1 MKLLR
6 CYLPV
11 FNLAAKFAHRPEFFS
26 DFDGFRERCISL
38 LETAMEQAE
47 YLEISEFERE
57 HAFFAM
63 VAWLDE
69 LVLCTAPHLAPGWR
83 AHLLQRH
90 YFQTS
95 IGGEVFFE
103 RLSELQV
110 EHRQARTVFLFCL
123 QNGFNGKYS
132 HAKDHHELARLVETQ
147 RQLCLSPE
155 WQDWPNDAD
164 LTPVVFNKR
173 VLITS
178 KRNVVFAALG
188 LSGIYA
194 ILLLL
199 QTLYFL

>member
-11 FNLAAKFAHRPEFFS
+11 FNLAAEFIHRPESFS
-26 DFDGFRERCISL
+26 DFDSFRGSCITL
-38 LETAMEQAE
+38 LETAMEQAA

-57 HAFFAM
+57 HAFFAI

-69 LVLCTAPHLAPGWR
+69 LVLCTAQHLAPAWR

-95 IGGEVFFE
+95 IGGEIFFD

-110 EHRQARTVFLFCL
+110 EHRLARTVFLFCL

-132 HAKDHHELARLVETQ
+132 HAKDHHELAQVIETQ
-147 RQLCLSPE
+147 RQLCLPQE

-164 LTPVVFNKR
+164 LTPVRFDKR
-173 VLITS
+173 VLTTS